1 MTDHQVARRARKSKE
16 FFARHAER
24 AALAGNK
31 NEATRLL
38 TVATRKRTVW
48 RIAATVARIDAL
60 SARARVIAA
69 SGVVLALAACSE
81 PPPQRLAVATGCGP
95 ANETRLYSADA
106 ATTAAQHC
114 ATVEIHTAPEGN

>member
-48 RIAATVARIDAL
+48 RIAATVLKITTTTG
-60 SARARVIAA
+60 RAF
-69 SGVVLALAACSE
+69 ALAA
-81 PPPQRLAVATGCGP
+81 
-95 ANETRLYSADA
+95 
-106 ATTAAQHC
+106 
-114 ATVEIHTAPEGN
+114 